1 MNAYPYHPAVPA
13 RIATPFFAEYVTR
26 CDDPDAFDVL
36 ECNDRITSI
45 AARPDA
51 LVELWADA
59 LLTGDPETAAAG
71 IDSHVIASATRTCAL
86 LTSDVGDLRHDAYLH
101 AKSLSRAAASSKA
114 QMAPV

>member
-51 LVELWADA
+51 LVELWSGCA
-59 LLTGDPETAAAG
+59 PHRRSRNSAAG